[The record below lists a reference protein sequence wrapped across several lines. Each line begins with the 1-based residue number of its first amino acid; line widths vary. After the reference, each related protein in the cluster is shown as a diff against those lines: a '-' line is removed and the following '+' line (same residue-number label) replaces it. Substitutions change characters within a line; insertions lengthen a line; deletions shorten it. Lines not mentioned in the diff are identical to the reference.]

1 MDRSCRRAENR
12 NGGDGSSTLTV
23 LRTALEE
30 SEFGAARGRR
40 PPSRLVQG
48 SQDQVWEVVARMRAR
63 VRHEYVSFDDPSY
76 LVRSGAPDR
85 IIARGPA
92 TMRPMIERGVRV
104 RQVTT
109 RTGLRVD
116 ENHGTILWSRGAA
129 AKAVDRLP
137 FKAGVLDRAVAL
149 VPADLSVLA
158 NGMLVV
164 TDPLVV
170 RLVLAQHRA
179 LWDAGDTVRPEAATT
194 ADGPPPHLRA
204 VLPMLASG
212 ENDHVAAAAAGMS
225 QRTYSRRVAELI
237 TLLGVRTRFQAGL
250 EAARRGWL

>member
-1 MDRSCRRAENR
+1 MPRT
-12 NGGDGSSTLTV
+12 GGDGSSTLTV

-63 VRHEYVSFDDPSY
+63 VRHEYVSFDDPSH
-76 LVRSGAPDR
+76 LVRSGVPDR

-109 RTGLRVD
+109 RAGLRVD
-116 ENHGTILWSRGAA
+116 ENHGTILWSRGAVA
-129 AKAVDRLP
+129 RAVDRLP
-137 FKAGVLDRAVAL
+137 FKAGVLDRAVA
-149 VPADLSVLA
+149 VAPADLSVLA

-170 RLVLAQHRA
+170 RL
-179 LWDAGDTVRPEAATT
+179 
-194 ADGPPPHLRA
+194 
-204 VLPMLASG
+204 ASR
-212 ENDHVAAAAAGMS
+212 S
-225 QRTYSRRVAELI
+225 T
-237 TLLGVRTRFQAGL
+237 
-250 EAARRGWL
+250 ARRGTPVTPSGPRQPPRPTARLPTCVRCCRCWPQGRTTSSPRRRPACRSGPTAGASRS